1 VLAAEWSVVVTDEGT
16 VLAADGPHPSGGW
29 LAAYLEG
36 SRQAARLVPAEGGNG
51 SDDVAWA
58 PLPAAGTAF
67 VVGRSG
73 TPFRARERRQIA
85 ALARIVDARFRD
97 VARARSRLRHPSV
110 TRPGGPAAAAGEAPA
125 PAPQLLAQVRAL
137 STARSHRA

>member
-1 VLAAEWSVVVTDEGT
+1 VVVTPSG
-16 VLAADGPHPSGGW
+16 VVVAGDGPHPTGKW

-36 SRQAARLVPAEGGNG
+36 SRQAARLVPPEGGNG

-85 ALARIVDARFRD
+85 ALARIVDARFRGL
-97 VARARSRLRHPSV
+97 ARDRSRLRHPSLS
-110 TRPGGPAAAAGEAPA
+110 RS
-125 PAPQLLAQVRAL
+125 PQPLAQVRAL
-137 STARSHRA
+137 STARSQRA